1 MFEDVDLSE
10 MDVEKE
16 LGGYPLAVLSLIY
29 THKSVP
35 LSRCNF
41 KGLIHTYSACNCPDD
56 TKGSFTRTVD
66 VVVL

>member
-16 LGGYPLAVLSLIY
+16 LGGYPLAVLSLTY

-35 LSRCNF
+35 RRQSNI
-41 KGLIHTYSACNCPDD
+41 KGLRPCSPLTTAFAFFFDLAVKC
-56 TKGSFTRTVD
+56 KR
-66 VVVL
+66 